1 MKRLLVKR
9 RARHDLPQLLTI
21 VVLVIAS
28 TALGLIGPG
37 LVLDTLDEGAR
48 EAVASAGSTADVVV
62 SVTVGEPRPG
72 ARLTTVPS
80 MIALAETIPGELP
93 EGLASVYT
101 SSTLTVLSAETSV
114 RAVGDEPWSGDG
126 VLSMQIAMLT
136 DENSAALTLVDGRL
150 PAERDIASI
159 DPVEVVLSP
168 EAAAAAGVKLGDEIS
183 LGAPPS
189 ETEEGEEPRPVP
201 TVILVGLVQAAD
213 PADELWVDSAEIWT
227 PRQRA
232 ATSAYQANTRVTVLA
247 SPDGVTAAGRFLD
260 YPFNGFVRMTVN
272 PERFTGP
279 LVTTV
284 VAEAAKLRSNG
295 QLLAPDSVSSIGVQ
309 TAIPEALA
317 DYPLLAR
324 AALAQMSVMMSALI
338 GIAAVVLVLLSR
350 LLVTQR
356 AAAIAL
362 ERARGASV
370 VTITARALLESA
382 VVTAIG
388 TAIGGLVALLS
399 PARDL
404 LPVIVIALVALL
416 AAPVQT
422 FAYARSLWTG
432 QREPANRRDRQQ
444 RARRR
449 RGQRIVIE
457 LGIVAIAA
465 AALISLRGRGLLQN
479 RSGGIDPLLAL
490 APLLLAVAVTI
501 IVVRLYPYPVRAIGA
516 VAQSGRGALGLLGAV
531 RARSAIAVLPLLAL
545 TLGAALAVSGAL
557 LVTTVRDGQEQ
568 ASWQRV
574 GADARV
580 SAEVDD
586 ADVAALRETPGVDAV
601 SATRAREGVGLD
613 FGTTGT
619 TLTVVAVD
627 ASYADVVDVLPGQP
641 STDSLRELADQP
653 TTGDAI
659 SIVLDPATAG
669 QLLSDDIAMYYGPKY
684 LPLHVIGTT
693 TVAPEGYVDGPFA
706 YVDIDAVAAQ
716 MPDDYGANSV
726 LIVGPGADAA
736 VAGLPAD
743 SVLTRSDW
751 IDERR
756 GLALVAGVE
765 STMVFTV
772 VSVGLLAVVAL
783 VATVVSGARSRG
795 RALSMLRTL
804 GMNAR
809 FGWWLAL
816 AELAPLV
823 IAAVLGGIA
832 AGLAVV
838 LVLAPSL
845 GLDVLAG
852 GITVPSPSLSPLV
865 ILGLAGAALLLLGL
879 GTLADVL
886 AHRRDR
892 LSEVLRVGET
902 V

>member
-1 MKRLLVKR
+1 MKRLLMKR

-21 VVLVIAS
+21 VTLVAAS
-28 TALGLIGPG
+28 TVLGLIGPG

-48 EAVASAGSTADVVV
+48 QAVASAGSTADVVA

-72 ARLTTVPS
+72 ARLTTAAG
-80 MIALAETIPGELP
+80 MIGLGETIPTELP

-101 SSTLTVLSAETSV
+101 SSTLTVLSGETAV
-114 RAVGDEPWSGDG
+114 RAIDDEPWAGEG
-126 VLSMQIAMLT
+126 VLSLQIAMLT
-136 DENSAALTLVDGRL
+136 DANAAAITLVDGRL
-150 PAERDIASI
+150 PAARDVTSV

-168 EAAAAAGVKLGDEIS
+168 EAAAAAKVGIGDELA
-183 LGAPPS
+183 LGVPPQEIEDGRAPPP
-189 ETEEGEEPRPVP
+189 EP
-201 TVILVGLVQAAD
+201 TVVVVGLVETAD
-213 PADELWVDSAEIWT
+213 PDNALWFDSPELWT

-232 ATSAYQANTRVTVLA
+232 ATSAYQANTRFTVLA
-247 SPDGVTAAGRFLD
+247 ATDGVEAAGRFLD
-260 YPFNGFVRMTVN
+260 YPFNGFVRMTVDPN
-272 PERFTGP
+272 RFTGP
-279 LVTTV
+279 LVSTV
-284 VAEAAKLRSNG
+284 VDEAAKLRSNG
-295 QLLAPDSVSSIGVQ
+295 QLLAPSSAASIGVQ

-350 LLVTQR
+350 LLVAQR

-370 VTITARALLESA
+370 MAITNRALLESGI
-382 VVTAIG
+382 VTLVG
-388 TAIGGLVALLS
+388 TAIGGLVSLVS
-399 PARDL
+399 PARDF
-404 LPVIVIALVALL
+404 LPIVVIAVVALL

-422 FAYARSLWTG
+422 FFYARSLWTG

-449 RGQRIVIE
+449 RGQRVVIE
-457 LGIVAIAA
+457 LGVVALAA
-465 AALISLRGRGLLQN
+465 AALVSLRGRGLLQN

-501 IVVRLYPYPVRAIGA
+501 VVVRLYPYPVRAVGS
-516 VAQSGRGALGLLGAV
+516 VAQRGRGALGLLGAV

-545 TLGAALAVSGAL
+545 TLGSALAVSGAL
-557 LVTTVRDGQEQ
+557 LVTTVRDGQQ
-568 ASWQRV
+568 HASWERV

-586 ADVAALRETPGVDAV
+586 ADVAALREAPGVDAV
-601 SATRAREGVGLD
+601 SATRARGGVGLD

-619 TLTVVAVD
+619 TLTVIAVD
-627 ASYADVVDVLPGQP
+627 SSYADVVDGLPDQP
-641 STDSLRELADQP
+641 STDALRELAENP

-659 SIVLDPATAG
+659 SIVLDPVTAG

-706 YVDIDAVAAQ
+706 YVDIDAVAVQ

-726 LIVGPGADAA
+726 LLVGPGTDAA

-751 IDERR
+751 IEQRR
-756 GLALVAGVE
+756 DLALVSGVE
-765 STMVFTV
+765 STMVFTIIA
-772 VSVGLLAVVAL
+772 VGLLAVVAL

-804 GMNAR
+804 GMSSR

-823 IAAVLGGIA
+823 LAAVVGGIA

-852 GITVPSPSLSPLV
+852 GISVPPASFSPLV

-886 AHRRDR
+886 VHRRDR